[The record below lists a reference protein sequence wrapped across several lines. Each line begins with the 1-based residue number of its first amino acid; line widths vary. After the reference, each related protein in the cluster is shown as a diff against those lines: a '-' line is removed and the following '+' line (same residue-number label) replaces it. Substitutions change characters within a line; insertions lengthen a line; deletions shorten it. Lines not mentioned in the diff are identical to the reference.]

1 MTTRRDISLNVIA
14 DISKYQQQF
23 AQIPGYTDKQA
34 AKAATALEKRMS
46 KAAANTAKAAT
57 RAADKAGRQAAR
69 AAESS
74 QKAAVEA
81 GKGLVELAGIP
92 ADKFEKF
99 RAVLG
104 GLQTPMG
111 QLAIGATAA
120 ALAIGGIVVAFGA
133 VATASISAVRASD
146 ELLTKFEKLSE
157 VDGFSIPEEDVESIR
172 SANAA
177 LDAVQSTAERL
188 VVVFAAE
195 VAPSVE
201 ATAVEVVKL
210 GLAAGDV
217 LDGMGNGA
225 EAVGQAFGFMA
236 KTLLSVLSPP
246 LALMLRIADAA
257 SFAAE
262 VAGFDGLSETL
273 GSLSQAIEDLPMDA
287 LELGFQGVSIATQ
300 DYQAR
305 AEELV
310 GVSREL
316 ADAERESKSATDD
329 SAKSRDKEADATKR
343 QADQV
348 KALIAAG
355 KERLAQVDRDLA
367 LRAENAKLIEK
378 ATAVEL
384 SAMGKLAQATDAQL
398 AQAAEIRQQRMDN
411 AGTDYFLRLQ
421 AEEEFQLAQT
431 AIVQNY
437 EEERSEIMKAEGQA
451 RFDEAQA
458 QEEGQ
463 GDLRRRFASLAVSS
477 AAQSTAMISSILADK
492 GQNKRARQMFK
503 LAKSLNVAMVV
514 METIRSSRGALLPPP
529 SGYGAVLGPAAATII
544 AASGAV
550 QVAAIKNQKMPAFY
564 RGTSMVQRV
573 DGGAGDAVPAV
584 LHQGEAVL
592 NRRAA
597 QSIGRC
603 QIDAL
608 NAGGGTRRPMVV
620 AISQFNHRQ
629 FRDFYRDDRQLPG
642 SLTRGDRNRSGSRV
656 GRQL

>member
-188 VVVFAAE
+188 VVVFAAQ

-355 KERLAQVDRDLA
+355 NARLAQVDRDLA

-411 AGTDYFLRLQ
+411 AGTDHFLRLQ

-431 AIVQNY
+431 AIFQSY
-437 EEERSEIMKAEGQA
+437 EEERS
-451 RFDEAQA
+451 
-458 QEEGQ
+458 
-463 GDLRRRFASLAVSS
+463 V
-477 AAQSTAMISSILADK
+477 ILAD
-492 GQNKRARQMFK
+492 QSAKRA
-503 LAKSLNVAMVV
+503 AIVAA
-514 METIRSSRGALLPPP
+514 EREALRGALIKFSQTTLGALNDTF
-529 SGYGAVLGPAAATII
+529 SGMSQLAAQAGSEKQARRLFRISKVTGAAVTLINTYVAASKALAELGPVLGSV
-544 AASGAV
+544 AASAITANGLTR
-550 QVAAIKNQKMPAFY
+550 VALIKNQKMPAFY
-564 RGTSMVQRV
+564 KGTSMVQRV

-597 QSIGRC
+597 QSMGRS

>member
-177 LDAVQSTAERL
+177 LDSVQSTAERL

-597 QSIGRC
+597 QSMGRS

>member
-23 AQIPGYTDKQA
+23 ATIPGYTDKQA
-34 AKAATALEKRMS
+34 AKAASALEKRMS
-46 KAAANTAKAAT
+46 KAAVNTAKAAT
-57 RAADKAGRQAAR
+57 RAAEKAGRQAAR

-74 QKAAVEA
+74 QKAAIEA

-104 GLQTPMG
+104 GLGTPLG

-120 ALAIGGIVVAFGA
+120 ALAVGGIAVAFGA
-133 VATASISAVRASD
+133 VATASVSAVRASD
-146 ELLTKFEKLSE
+146 ELLTKFEKLSAVE
-157 VDGFSIPEEDVESIR
+157 GFDIPEEDVESIR
-172 SANAA
+172 QANAA
-177 LDAVQSTAERL
+177 LDSVQSTADRL
-188 VVVFAAE
+188 VVVFASK
-195 VAPSVE
+195 VAPSVN

-217 LDGMGNGA
+217 LDGMGGGA
-225 EAVGQAFGFMA
+225 ALVGSAFGALARLIVSVMTPA
-236 KTLLSVLSPP
+236 IGKLLQLTD
-246 LALMLRIADAA
+246 IASKIASAA
-257 SFAAE
+257 
-262 VAGFDGLSETL
+262 GL
-273 GSLSQAIEDLPMDA
+273 EDLAAKFASVSGAVEEIP
-287 LELGFQGVSIATQ
+287 LEVLEFGFQGLSIATQ

-316 ADAERESKSATDD
+316 ADAERETKKATDA
-329 SAKSRDKEADATKR
+329 STKSREKAADATKR
-343 QADQV
+343 QAEQI
-348 KALIAAG
+348 KAVIAAG
-355 KERLAQVDRDLA
+355 KARSQQVDKDVA
-367 LRAENAKLIEK
+367 LREQNTAIIQK

-384 SAMGKLAQATDAQL
+384 SEMGKLAQATDAEL
-398 AQAAEIRQQRMDN
+398 AKAALIRQQRMEN
-411 AGTDYFLRLQ
+411 AQNDYFLRLQ
-421 AEEEFQLAQT
+421 AETEFQEAQT
-431 AIVQNY
+431 AIVDHY
-437 EEERSEIMKAEGQA
+437 EQERSRIMEAEGQA
-451 RFDEAQA
+451 RFDAARA

-463 GDLRRRFASLAVSS
+463 RELRSRFASLAVSS
-477 AAQSTAMISSILADK
+477 AAQATGQISTILADQ
-492 GQNKRARQMFK
+492 GQKKRARQMFK
-503 LAKSLNVAMVV
+503 VAKALNVAMVV
-514 METIRSSRGALLPPP
+514 METIRAARGALLPPP
-529 SGYGAVLGPAAATII
+529 TGYGAVLGPAAATVI

-550 QVAAIKNQKMPAFY
+550 QVAAIKAQKPPRFY
-564 RGTSMVQRV
+564 RGTSMVQRA

-597 QSIGRC
+597 QSMGRS

-608 NAGGGTRRPMVV
+608 NAGGGERRPMVV

-642 SLTRGDRNRSGSRV
+642 SLTRGDRNRSGSRI

>member
-188 VVVFAAE
+188 VVVFAAQ

-355 KERLAQVDRDLA
+355 NARLAQVDRDLA

-411 AGTDYFLRLQ
+411 AGTDHFLRLQ

-431 AIVQNY
+431 AIFQSY
-437 EEERSEIMKAEGQA
+437 EEERS
-451 RFDEAQA
+451 
-458 QEEGQ
+458 
-463 GDLRRRFASLAVSS
+463 V
-477 AAQSTAMISSILADK
+477 ILAD
-492 GQNKRARQMFK
+492 QSAKRA
-503 LAKSLNVAMVV
+503 AIVAA
-514 METIRSSRGALLPPP
+514 EREALGTALIDFSQTTLGALNDTF
-529 SGYGAVLGPAAATII
+529 SGMSQLAAQAGSEKQARRLFRISKVTGAAVTLINTYVAASKALAELGPVLGSV
-544 AASGAV
+544 AASAITANGLTR
-550 QVAAIKNQKMPAFY
+550 VALIKNQKMPAFY
-564 RGTSMVQRV
+564 KGTSMVQRV

-597 QSIGRC
+597 QSMGRS

>member
-177 LDAVQSTAERL
+177 LDSVQSTAERL

-348 KALIAAG
+348 KALVAAG

-367 LRAENAKLIEK
+367 LRAENAKLIQK

-398 AQAAEIRQQRMDN
+398 AKAAEIRQQRIDN
-411 AGTDYFLRLQ
+411 AGTDHFLRLQ

-431 AIVQNY
+431 AIFQNY
-437 EEERSEIMKAEGQA
+437 EEERS
-451 RFDEAQA
+451 
-458 QEEGQ
+458 
-463 GDLRRRFASLAVSS
+463 V
-477 AAQSTAMISSILADK
+477 ILAD
-492 GQNKRARQMFK
+492 QSAKRA
-503 LAKSLNVAMVV
+503 AIVAA
-514 METIRSSRGALLPPP
+514 EREALRGALIKFSQTTLGALNDTF
-529 SGYGAVLGPAAATII
+529 SGMSQLAAQAGSEKQARRLFRISKVTGAAVTLINTYVAASKALAELGPVLGSV
-544 AASGAV
+544 AASAITANGLTR
-550 QVAAIKNQKMPAFY
+550 VALIKNQKMPAFY

-597 QSIGRC
+597 QSMGRS

-608 NAGGGTRRPMVV
+608 NAGGGTRRPMIV

>member
-1 MTTRRDISLNVIA
+1 MTTRRDISLNVVA

-23 AQIPGYTDKQA
+23 AAIPGYTDKQA
-34 AKAATALEKRMS
+34 AKAASALEKRMS

-74 QKAAVEA
+74 QKAALEA

-120 ALAIGGIVVAFGA
+120 ALAVGGIAVAFGA
-133 VATASISAVRASD
+133 VATASVSAVRASD
-146 ELLTKFEKLSE
+146 ELLTKFEKLSA
-157 VDGFSIPEEDVESIR
+157 VQGFDIPEEDVESIR
-172 SANAA
+172 RANAA
-177 LDAVQSTAERL
+177 LDSVQSTAERL
-188 VVVFAAE
+188 VVVFASK
-195 VAPSVE
+195 VAPSFI

-217 LDGMGNGA
+217 LDGMGGGA
-225 EAVGQAFGFMA
+225 ALVGQAFGFMA
-236 KTLLSVLSPP
+236 KTLLTVLAPP
-246 LALMLRIADAA
+246 LALMLRISEAA
-257 SFAAE
+257 SFAAG
-262 VAGFDGLSETL
+262 VAGFDELSDTL
-273 GSLSQAIEDLPMDA
+273 GSLSQAVDDLPMDA
-287 LELGFQGVSIATQ
+287 LELGFEGVSIATQ
-300 DYQAR
+300 DYQDR

-310 GVSREL
+310 GVSRDL
-316 ADAERESKSATDD
+316 ADAERDTKKATDEGT
-329 SAKSRDKEADATKR
+329 KSREKAADATKR
-343 QADQV
+343 QADQI
-348 KALIAAG
+348 KALMAAG

-367 LRAENAKLIEK
+367 LRAENAQLIEK

-398 AQAAEIRQQRMDN
+398 AKAEEIRQQRMDN
-411 AGTDYFLRLQ
+411 AGTDHFLRLQ

-437 EEERSEIMKAEGQA
+437 EDERSIILAEQSAKRAEIVAAERQALGVALLDFSTTTLGALGDTFTGMSQLAAQAGDGKQA
-451 RFDEAQA
+451 RRLFKISKVTGA
-458 QEEGQ
+458 
-463 GDLRRRFASLAVSS
+463 AVTLINTYV
-477 AAQSTAMISSILADK
+477 AAQKALAEL
-492 GQNKRARQMFK
+492 G
-503 LAKSLNVAMVV
+503 
-514 METIRSSRGALLPPP
+514 P
-529 SGYGAVLGPAAATII
+529 VLGTAAAGAIT
-544 AASGAV
+544 ASGLTR
-550 QVAAIKNQKMPAFY
+550 VALIKNQKMPAFY

-597 QSIGRC
+597 QSMGRS
-603 QIDAL
+603 QIEEL
-608 NAGGGTRRPMVV
+608 NAGGGDRSPMVV
-620 AISQFNHRQ
+620 AVSQINHRQ
-629 FRDFYRDDRQLPG
+629 FRDFYRGDRQLPG
-642 SLTRGDRNRSGSRV
+642 SLTRGDRNSSGSRI

>member
-23 AQIPGYTDKQA
+23 AQIPGFTDKQA
-34 AKAATALEKRMS
+34 AKAANALEKRMS
-46 KAAANTAKAAT
+46 KAAVNTAKAAT
-57 RAADKAGRQAAR
+57 RAAEKAGRQAAR
-69 AAESS
+69 AAEES
-74 QKAAVEA
+74 QRSAIEA

-104 GLQTPMG
+104 GLSSPLG

-120 ALAIGGIVVAFGA
+120 ALAVGGVAVAFGA
-133 VATASISAVRASD
+133 VATASVSAVRASD
-146 ELLTKFEKLSE
+146 ELLTKFEKLSSVE
-157 VDGFSIPEEDVESIR
+157 GFDIPEEDVESIR
-172 SANAA
+172 QANAA
-177 LDAVQSTAERL
+177 LDSVQSTAERL
-188 VVVFAAE
+188 VVVFAAK

-201 ATAVEVVKL
+201 ATAVEIVKL

-217 LDGMGNGA
+217 LNAMGGGA
-225 EAVGQAFGFMA
+225 ALVGSAFGMLA
-236 KTLLSVLSPP
+236 KTIVSVMTPALGKLLQLSDIAGNIAGAAGLDELAAKFRSVSGAVEDIPIDVLE
-246 LALMLRIADAA
+246 
-257 SFAAE
+257 F
-262 VAGFDGLSETL
+262 GFE
-273 GSLSQAIEDLPMDA
+273 
-287 LELGFQGVSIATQ
+287 ELSIATQ

-316 ADAERESKSATDD
+316 ADAERETKEATDA
-329 SAKSRDKEADATKR
+329 STKSREKAADATKR
-343 QADQV
+343 QAEQI
-348 KALIAAG
+348 KAVIAAG
-355 KERLAQVDRDLA
+355 KARSQQVDKDLA
-367 LRAENAKLIEK
+367 LREQNTAIIQK

-384 SAMGKLAQATDAQL
+384 SEMGKLAQATDAEL
-398 AQAAEIRQQRMDN
+398 AKAALIRQQRMEN
-411 AGTDYFLRLQ
+411 AQNDHFLRLQ
-421 AEEEFQLAQT
+421 AETEFQEAQT
-431 AIVQNY
+431 AIVDHY
-437 EEERSEIMKAEGQA
+437 ERERSRIMDEEGQA
-451 RFDEAQA
+451 RFDAARA

-463 GDLRRRFASLAVSS
+463 RELRSRFASLAISS
-477 AAQSTAMISSILADK
+477 AAQATASISTILADQ
-492 GQNKRARQMFK
+492 GQKKRARQMFK
-503 LAKSLNVAMVV
+503 VAKALNVAMVV
-514 METIRSSRGALLPPP
+514 METIRASRGALLPPP
-529 SGYGAVLGPAAATII
+529 TGYGAVLGPAAATII

-550 QVAAIKNQKMPAFY
+550 QVAAIKAQKPPRFY
-564 RGTSMVQRV
+564 RGTSMVQRA

-597 QSIGRC
+597 QSIGRS

-608 NAGGGTRRPMVV
+608 NAGGGERRPMVV

-642 SLTRGDRNRSGSRV
+642 SLTRGDRNRSGSRI

>member
-177 LDAVQSTAERL
+177 LDSVQSTAERL

-411 AGTDYFLRLQ
+411 AGTDHFLRLQ

-597 QSIGRC
+597 QSMGRS

>member
-23 AQIPGYTDKQA
+23 ATIPGYTDKQA
-34 AKAATALEKRMS
+34 AKAASALEKRMS
-46 KAAANTAKAAT
+46 KAAVNTAKAAT
-57 RAADKAGRQAAR
+57 RAAEKAGRQAAR

-74 QKAAVEA
+74 QKAAIEA

-104 GLQTPMG
+104 GLGTPLG

-120 ALAIGGIVVAFGA
+120 ALAVGGIAVAFGA
-133 VATASISAVRASD
+133 VATASVSAVRASD
-146 ELLTKFEKLSE
+146 ELLTKFEKLSAVE
-157 VDGFSIPEEDVESIR
+157 GFDIPEEDVESIR
-172 SANAA
+172 QANAA
-177 LDAVQSTAERL
+177 LDSVQSTADRL
-188 VVVFAAE
+188 VVVFASK
-195 VAPSVE
+195 VAPSVN

-217 LDGMGNGA
+217 LDGMGGGA
-225 EAVGQAFGFMA
+225 ALVGSAFGALARLIVSVMTPA
-236 KTLLSVLSPP
+236 IGKLLQLTD
-246 LALMLRIADAA
+246 IASKIASAA
-257 SFAAE
+257 
-262 VAGFDGLSETL
+262 GL
-273 GSLSQAIEDLPMDA
+273 EDLAAKFASVSGAVEEIP
-287 LELGFQGVSIATQ
+287 LEVLEFGFQGLSIATQ

-316 ADAERESKSATDD
+316 ADAERETKKATDA
-329 SAKSRDKEADATKR
+329 STKSREKAADATKR
-343 QADQV
+343 QAEQI
-348 KALIAAG
+348 KAVIAAG
-355 KERLAQVDRDLA
+355 KARSQQVDKDLA
-367 LRAENAKLIEK
+367 LREQNTAIIQK

-384 SAMGKLAQATDAQL
+384 SEMGKLAQATDADL
-398 AQAAEIRQQRMDN
+398 AKAALIRQQRMEN
-411 AGTDYFLRLQ
+411 AQNDHFLRLQ
-421 AEEEFQLAQT
+421 AETEFQEAQT
-431 AIVQNY
+431 AIVDHY
-437 EEERSEIMKAEGQA
+437 EQERSRIMEAEGQA
-451 RFDEAQA
+451 RFDAARA

-463 GDLRRRFASLAVSS
+463 RELRSRFASLAVSS
-477 AAQSTAMISSILADK
+477 AAQATGQISTILADQ
-492 GQNKRARQMFK
+492 GQKKRARQMFK
-503 LAKSLNVAMVV
+503 VAKALNVAMVV
-514 METIRSSRGALLPPP
+514 METIRAARGALLPPP
-529 SGYGAVLGPAAATII
+529 TGYGAVLGPAAATVI

-550 QVAAIKNQKMPAFY
+550 QVAAIKAQKAPRFY
-564 RGTSMVQRV
+564 RGTSMVERA

-597 QSIGRC
+597 QSMGRS

-608 NAGGGTRRPMVV
+608 NAGGGERRPTVV

-642 SLTRGDRNRSGSRV
+642 SLTRGDRNRSGSRI